1 MPILFEMPPQPAHI
15 ELVQMESM
23 TGMEAK
29 FTARALASGWSQS
42 QADWIGRLGARELG
56 SVASPS
62 EAQMDAAY
70 KAGERQLSAG
80 YFNDAVAHGKSR
92 LVAFL
97 TVIDLEK
104 QVIERGGGKAP
115 DYGDDALKT
124 AYAALEDAAARG
136 LSVEDQIAA
145 AFATLRRL
153 AADAK

>member
-1 MPILFEMPPQPAHI
+1 MPILFEMPQPPARI

-23 TGMEAK
+23 KGMEAR

-56 SVASPS
+56 AVASPTQ
-62 EAQMDAAY
+62 AQIDAAY
-70 KAGERQLSAG
+70 KAAERQLSAG
-80 YFNDAVAHGKSR
+80 YFNDAIAHGKSR

-115 DYGDDALKT
+115 DYGDDALKS
-124 AYAALEDAAARG
+124 AYEALEDAAARG

-153 AADAK
+153 AAGSK